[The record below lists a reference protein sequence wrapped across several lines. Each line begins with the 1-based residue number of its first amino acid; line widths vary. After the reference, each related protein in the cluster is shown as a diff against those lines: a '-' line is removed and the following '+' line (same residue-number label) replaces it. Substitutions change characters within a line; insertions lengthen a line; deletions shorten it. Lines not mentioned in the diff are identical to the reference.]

1 MISCVLFDKKNR
13 QGKIKT
19 TQTKTNAKMNRDAV
33 GTAAAAVTQL
43 KSLRAHNNNN
53 KINNIPRDT

>member
-1 MISCVLFDKKNR
+1 
-13 QGKIKT
+13 
-19 TQTKTNAKMNRDAV
+19 MNRDAV
-33 GTAAAAVTQL
+33 GTAAAAAVTQL